1 MTLPLQ
7 VTSPLDDVWIS
18 LDLETTGLSADNDEI
33 IEVGAVKFQGDRT
46 IETFQSL
53 VNPYRPLNG
62 FVRRY
67 TGITQEEVDGAP
79 PFSQVSSR
87 LAAFIGPAPIVGHNI
102 AFDLG
107 FLASK
112 GLRLSNPRSDTWD
125 LAFVLLPGNR
135 EYALAKIAA
144 SLGIS
149 HPRPHRAVEDA
160 SVTMHLFLRLAG
172 MAAELDVF
180 TLAEMER
187 LASRSSWVLA
197 YLFRALEAHK
207 VYPHP
212 QPSPSPQATAGATVN
227 HPHVQSSGVEA
238 AQRSPG
244 SWQGGVT
251 GLDIQALRERLQ
263 HVKALRPSRTVR
275 KVDVDQMAALLGEGG
290 PLAEAMPGFEQ
301 RPQQI
306 AMARAVAEAVN
317 DGARLMVEAGTGV
330 GKSLGYLLPAA
341 LYALANNARVVV
353 STNTINLQEQL
364 LTKDI
369 PAMVDAL
376 AGVEGVPAEEFRFT
390 QLKGR
395 ANYLCLKRWMHMRS
409 GDGLTVDEARML
421 SKALVWLRST
431 ATGDRSELNLAHRN
445 AAAPWD
451 RLSAQGAQDCTGV
464 SGVCFLRAARD
475 RAASAHLVVVNHAL
489 LMSDLM
495 AGRALIPDYDILIV
509 DEAHHLEEEATRH
522 LGFELAQGRFED
534 HLQMVGGERGLLNR
548 AIAAFRGSSA
558 ADTRRETVQEA
569 AARINALLPSV
580 REIVAGV
587 FGLLG
592 GLLDDGADGNASV
605 RQESRVTSS
614 TRSQPAWSQLEV
626 QWENVD
632 VSLAELQNA
641 LAALITS
648 LEGLDEAG
656 LTDYEGLVLEAV
668 NALQVNAELRQ
679 RLAEFIPQP
688 RADGIYWAARARRSG
703 DLVLHAAPLHVG
715 EQLEKLLFGQK
726 AAVILTSATLSAN
739 ESFDH
744 VRERTGFG
752 DAEEL
757 LLGSPFD
764 YSRAALLCVPQDMP
778 EPSSWAY
785 QTAVAHAVVE
795 STVAAGGRTMALFT
809 SHASLRAAASELRGD
824 LEGRGFNVLAQGVD
838 GPPHRLLERF
848 LDNPRSVLLGTSSF
862 WEGVDLAGEA
872 LQVLLLARLPFSVPT
887 EPVFAARSELYE
899 DSFNEYAVPQAV
911 LRIRQGFGRL
921 IRTKTDRGVV
931 VILDR
936 RILSRGYGKAFLR
949 SLPDV
954 TFRTPN
960 MHELPDQ
967 IQGWL
972 PRPGQ

>member
-1 MTLPLQ
+1 MTLLTHD
-7 VTSPLDDVWIS
+7 TSPLDDVWVS
-18 LDLETTGLSADNDEI
+18 LDLETTGLSSDNDEI
-33 IEVGAVKFQGDRT
+33 IEVGAVKFQGQRT
-46 IETFQSL
+46 IDTFQTF
-53 VNPYRPLNG
+53 VNPNRPLNG

-67 TGITQEEVDGAP
+67 TGITQKEVDGAP
-79 PFSQVSSR
+79 PFKEVARR
-87 LAAFIGPAPIVGHNI
+87 LAVFIGAAPIVGHNV

-112 GLRLSNPRSDTWD
+112 GLRLPNPRSDTWD
-125 LAFVLLPGNR
+125 LAYVLLPESR
-135 EYALAKIAA
+135 EYALARIAA
-144 SLGIS
+144 SLGIP
-149 HPRPHRAVEDA
+149 HPRPHRAEEDA
-160 SVTMHLFLRLAG
+160 AVTRHLFLKLAG

-197 YLFRALEAHK
+197 YLLRGLETHK
-207 VYPHP
+207 GFTHSR
-212 QPSPSPQATAGATVN
+212 PSLSPQAAAGASAKTA
-227 HPHVQSSGVEA
+227 HADDRAGEA
-238 AQRSPG
+238 TERSIG
-244 SWQGGVT
+244 GWQVGVT

-263 HVKALRPSRTVR
+263 HVRALRPSRVVK
-275 KVDVDQMAALLGEGG
+275 KVDVDQVAALLGDGG
-290 PLAEAMPGFEQ
+290 PMARAMPAFEQ

-306 AMARAVAEAVN
+306 AMARAVAEAIN
-317 DGARLMVEAGTGV
+317 DGQRLMVEAGTGV

-341 LYALANNARVVV
+341 LYALANSARVVV

-369 PAMVDAL
+369 PALVDAL
-376 AGVEGVPAEEFRFT
+376 AGVDGVPAEELRFT

-395 ANYLCLKRWMHMRS
+395 SNYLCLKRWMHLRS
-409 GDGLTVDEARML
+409 SDGLTDDEARLL

-475 RAASAHLVVVNHAL
+475 KAASAHLVVVNHAL
-489 LMSDLM
+489 LMSDLI

-534 HLQMVGGERGLLNR
+534 HLQMIGGERGLLNR
-548 AIAAFRGSSA
+548 AVAAFWGSSA

-569 AARINALLPSV
+569 SARITALLPSV
-580 REIVAGV
+580 RESVGGV

-592 GLLDDGADGNASV
+592 GFLEDGARGSATV
-605 RQESRVTSS
+605 RQESRVTPA

-626 QWENVD
+626 QWENLD
-632 VSLAELQNA
+632 VSLAELQSG
-641 LAALITS
+641 LAALSTS

-656 LTDYEGLVLEAV
+656 LTGYEGLVMEAV
-668 NALQVNAELRQ
+668 NALQVNAELRE

-688 RADGIYWAARARRSG
+688 KADGIYWATRAPRRG

-715 EQLEKLLFGQK
+715 EQLEKLLYGQK
-726 AAVILTSATLSAN
+726 TAVILTSATLSAN

-744 VRERTGFG
+744 VRERTGFS

-764 YSRAALLCVPQDMP
+764 YPRAALLCVPQDMP
-778 EPSSWAY
+778 EPSSSAY
-785 QTAVAHAVVE
+785 QTAVEQAIVE

-809 SHASLRAAASELRGD
+809 SHASLRAVAGELRED
-824 LEGRGFNVLAQGVD
+824 LEGRGFDVLAQGVD

-954 TFRTPN
+954 TFRTPHL
-960 MHELPDQ
+960 HELPHQ

-972 PRPGQ
+972 ARSHR